1 MGKPLTIQDSDNK
14 KIDELKDYF
23 QAASKIAVVR
33 MALELLDQE
42 RIRQE
47 KSKQRSR
54 AVKAVK
60 KSSADTNKDF
70 RKASNVGKKVS

>member
-1 MGKPLTIQDSDNK
+1 MGKPLTIQDSDDK

-23 QAASKIAVVR
+23 QATSKIAVVR

-47 KSKQRSR
+47 KSKQWSR

-60 KSSADTNKDF
+60 KSSADTNRDF
-70 RKASNVGKKVS
+70 RKSSNVGKKVS